1 MQYKLLF
8 ENWRKHLKEYDYSD
22 KGGLNVNVVA
32 SQRTT
37 SGAIKAS
44 EEHLKYAGEVGKAA
58 FELWNRTAGEVFFKV
73 PGLPGAEGYTLTDLG
88 IDLTGTILGAAVMTK
103 LAKGASKLY
112 KMNQTRKK
120 TGSWNISEDDYKK
133 LFFNQAILLRQKPT
147 AQQKFVAAVA
157 AVAGFGAEQIAVDE
171 LKSQA
176 KHIQNEFEKTKTKIE
191 TGELASSP

>member
-1 MQYKLLF
+1 MEHKLIM
-8 ENWRKHLKEYDYSD
+8 ENWRRYLTEIGPQSVGIGSYQAGIDQDFREAEKKAM
-22 KGGLNVNVVA
+22 A
-32 SQRTT
+32 SI
-37 SGAIKAS
+37 GAT
-44 EEHLKYAGEVGKAA
+44 A

-88 IDLTGTILGAAVMTK
+88 IDFAGTILGYAIITK
-103 LAKGASKLY
+103 LAKGARKLY
-112 KMNQTRKK
+112 KANQTRKK
-120 TGSWNISEDDYKK
+120 TGSWNISEDDFIK

-157 AVAGFGAEQIAVDE
+157 AVAGFGAEQLAVDE